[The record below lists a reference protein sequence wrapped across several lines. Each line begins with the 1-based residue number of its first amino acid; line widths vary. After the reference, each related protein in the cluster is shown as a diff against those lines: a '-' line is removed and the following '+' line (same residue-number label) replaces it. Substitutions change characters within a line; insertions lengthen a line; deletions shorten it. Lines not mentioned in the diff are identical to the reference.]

1 MLIMRK
7 VVIELSGIF
16 MFFVGFVF
24 MINYLSG
31 ITGYAV
37 SDQVNPEFSSIA
49 GIVFIVGGLMLFIA
63 GRHQENSDTVS
74 VNPKKGVRKIKFAI
88 ASRTINYDKLKRLT
102 KETGYKFVEMK
113 DYAAVFSPKD
123 EIIKNTYQYPII
135 IPYDKK
141 DNKELLMR
149 VLRGI
154 IDDYE
159 EK

>member
-1 MLIMRK
+1 MLEI
-7 VVIELSGIF
+7 LGIF
-16 MFFVGFVF
+16 MFFAGFIF

-31 ITGYAV
+31 ITGYV
-37 SDQVNPEFSSIA
+37 VTNQVNTEFSSIA

-63 GRHQENSDTVS
+63 GRHLENSNVIF
-74 VNPKKGVRKIKFAI
+74 VNQKKGIRKIRFALV
-88 ASRTINYDKLKRLT
+88 AKSINYDKLKHLV
-102 KETGYKFVEMK
+102 KESGYKFVEAK

-123 EIIKNTYQYPII
+123 EIIKNRYQYPVV

-141 DNKELLMR
+141 EDKELLMK

-159 EK
+159 RE